1 MSFHNI
7 TYKVVPSKHA
17 NVELMKVPNFLHLS
31 PPVVSQHCAALAKF
45 CTAWP
50 QGLDTEEDI
59 EEHFPITLTYSDYL
73 NSSSSVRDRR
83 SRIVQIRINIKSL
96 PLDEHAKDKLIRLVG
111 ERYNEETGEILL
123 VSDRCPYRGQNED
136 YCKYLLTALLHESW
150 RVEEWEVKGIM
161 DMEKFQ
167 AEEEAGEREALQS
180 LLNQGENEVTVA
192 RYREEVRRMLGL
204 PETVVSAETVSN

>member
-1 MSFHNI
+1 M
-7 TYKVVPSKHA
+7 PSKHA
-17 NVELMKVPNFLHLS
+17 NAELMKVPNFLHLS

-50 QGLDTEEDI
+50 QGLDTEEEV
-59 EEHFPITLTYSDYL
+59 EEHFPISLTYSDYL

-96 PLDEHAKDKLIRLVG
+96 PLDEHARDKLIRLVG
-111 ERYNEETGEILL
+111 RRYNEETGEIKL

-150 RVEEWEVKGIM
+150 RVEDWEAKEVA
-161 DMEKFQ
+161 DMEQFL
-167 AEEEAGEREALQS
+167 EEETGEREALQS
-180 LLNQGENEVTVA
+180 LLNQGESEVTVA

>member
-1 MSFHNI
+1 M
-7 TYKVVPSKHA
+7 PSKHA
-17 NVELMKVPNFLHLS
+17 NAELMKVPNFLHLS

-50 QGLDTEEDI
+50 QGLDTEEEV
-59 EEHFPITLTYSDYL
+59 EEHFPISLTYSDYL

-96 PLDEHAKDKLIRLVG
+96 PLDEHARDKLIRLVG
-111 ERYNEETGEILL
+111 RRYNEETGEIKL

-150 RVEEWEVKGIM
+150 RVEDWEAKEVA
-161 DMEKFQ
+161 DMEQFLQ
-167 AEEEAGEREALQS
+167 EETGEREALQS
-180 LLNQGENEVTVA
+180 LLNQGESEVTVA

>member
-1 MSFHNI
+1 
-7 TYKVVPSKHA
+7 
-17 NVELMKVPNFLHLS
+17 MKLPNFLHLS

-45 CTAWP
+45 CTPWP
-50 QGLDTEEDI
+50 QGLDTEEEV
-59 EEHFPITLTYSDYL
+59 EEHFPISLTYSDYL

-96 PLDEHAKDKLIRLVG
+96 PLDEHARDKLIRLVG
-111 ERYNEETGEILL
+111 RRYNEETGEIQL

-150 RVEEWEVKGIM
+150 RIEDWEVKEVM
-161 DMEKFQ
+161 DMEQFK
-167 AEEEAGEREALQS
+167 EGEAGEREALQS
-180 LLNQGENEVTVA
+180 LLNQGESEVTVA

-204 PETVVSAETVSN
+204 PETVVQAETVFN

>member
-1 MSFHNI
+1 M
-7 TYKVVPSKHA
+7 VPSKHA
-17 NVELMKVPNFLHLS
+17 NAELMKLPNFLHLS

-45 CTAWP
+45 CTPWP
-50 QGLDTEEDI
+50 QGLDTEEEV
-59 EEHFPITLTYSDYL
+59 EEHFPISITYSDYL

-96 PLDEHAKDKLIRLVG
+96 PLDEHARDKLIRLVG
-111 ERYNEETGEILL
+111 RRYNEETGEIQL

-150 RVEEWEVKGIM
+150 RIEDWEVKEVM
-161 DMEKFQ
+161 DMEQFK
-167 AEEEAGEREALQS
+167 EEAGEREALQS
-180 LLNQGENEVTVA
+180 LLNQGESEVTVA

-204 PETVVSAETVSN
+204 PETMVQAETVSN

>member
-1 MSFHNI
+1 M
-7 TYKVVPSKHA
+7 PSKHA
-17 NVELMKVPNFLHLS
+17 NAELMKLPNFLHLS

-45 CTAWP
+45 CTPWP
-50 QGLDTEEDI
+50 QGLDTEE
-59 EEHFPITLTYSDYL
+59 EVEQHFPISLTYSDYL

-96 PLDEHAKDKLIRLVG
+96 PLDEHSRDKLIRLVG
-111 ERYNEETGEILL
+111 RRYNEETGEIQL

-150 RVEEWEVKGIM
+150 RIEDWEVKEVA
-161 DMEKFQ
+161 DMEQFK
-167 AEEEAGEREALQS
+167 EEAGEREALQS
-180 LLNQGENEVTVA
+180 LLNKGESEVTVA

-204 PETVVSAETVSN
+204 PETVVQAETVSN

>member
-1 MSFHNI
+1 M
-7 TYKVVPSKHA
+7 PSKHA
-17 NVELMKVPNFLHLS
+17 NAELMKVPNFLHLS
-31 PPVVSQHCAALAKF
+31 PPVVGQHCAALAKF

-50 QGLDTEEDI
+50 GGLDTEEEV
-59 EEHFPITLTYSDYL
+59 EEHFPISLTYSDYL

-96 PLDEHAKDKLIRLVG
+96 PLDEHARDKLIRLVG
-111 ERYNEETGEILL
+111 RRYNEETGEIKL

-150 RVEEWEVKGIM
+150 RVEDWEAKEVA
-161 DMEKFQ
+161 DMEQFLQ
-167 AEEEAGEREALQS
+167 EETGEREALQS
-180 LLNQGENEVTVA
+180 LLNQGESEVRVA

>member
-1 MSFHNI
+1 M
-7 TYKVVPSKHA
+7 PSKHA
-17 NVELMKVPNFLHLS
+17 NAELMKVPNFLHLS

-50 QGLDTEEDI
+50 QGLDTEEEV
-59 EEHFPITLTYSDYL
+59 EEHFPISLTYSDYL

-96 PLDEHAKDKLIRLVG
+96 PLDEHARDKLIRLVG
-111 ERYNEETGEILL
+111 RRYNEETGEIKL

-150 RVEEWEVKGIM
+150 RVEEWEAKEVA
-161 DMEKFQ
+161 DMEQFLQ
-167 AEEEAGEREALQS
+167 EETGEREALQS
-180 LLNQGENEVTVA
+180 LLNQGESEVTVA

>member
-1 MSFHNI
+1 M
-7 TYKVVPSKHA
+7 PSKHA
-17 NVELMKVPNFLHLS
+17 NAELMKLPNFLHLS

-50 QGLDTEEDI
+50 QGLDTEEEL
-59 EEHFPITLTYSDYL
+59 EEHFPISITYSDYL

-96 PLDEHAKDKLIRLVG
+96 PLDEHARDKLIRLVG
-111 ERYNEETGEILL
+111 RRYNEETGEIQL

-150 RVEEWEVKGIM
+150 RIEDWEVKEVA
-161 DMEKFQ
+161 DMEQFK
-167 AEEEAGEREALQS
+167 EEAGEREALQS
-180 LLNQGENEVTVA
+180 LLNQGESEVTVA

-204 PETVVSAETVSN
+204 PETVVKAETVSN

>member
-1 MSFHNI
+1 M
-7 TYKVVPSKHA
+7 P
-17 NVELMKVPNFLHLS
+17 E
-31 PPVVSQHCAALAKF
+31 
-45 CTAWP
+45 
-50 QGLDTEEDI
+50 GLDTEEDV

-83 SRIVQIRINIKSL
+83 SRIVQFRINIKAL
-96 PLDEHAKDKLIRLVG
+96 PLDEHARDKLIRLVG

-150 RVEEWEVKGIM
+150 RVEDWEVKGVA
-161 DMEKFQ
+161 DMEKFVL
-167 AEEEAGEREALQS
+167 EESGEREALVS
-180 LLNQGENEVTVA
+180 LLNQGETEVTVA
-192 RYREEVRRMLGL
+192 RYREEVRKMLGL

>member
-1 MSFHNI
+1 M
-7 TYKVVPSKHA
+7 PSKHA
-17 NVELMKVPNFLHLS
+17 NAELMKVPNFLHLS
-31 PPVVSQHCAALAKF
+31 PPVVGQHCAVLAKF

-50 QGLDTEEDI
+50 GGLDTEEEV
-59 EEHFPITLTYSDYL
+59 EEHFPISLTYSDYL

-96 PLDEHAKDKLIRLVG
+96 PLDEHARDKLIRLVG
-111 ERYNEETGEILL
+111 RRYNEETGEIKL

-150 RVEEWEVKGIM
+150 RVEDWEAKEVA
-161 DMEKFQ
+161 DMEQFL
-167 AEEEAGEREALQS
+167 EEETGEREALQS
-180 LLNQGENEVTVA
+180 LLNQGESEVTVA

>member
-1 MSFHNI
+1 M
-7 TYKVVPSKHA
+7 PSKHA
-17 NVELMKVPNFLHLS
+17 NAELMKVPNFLHLS
-31 PPVVSQHCAALAKF
+31 PPVVGQHCAALAKF

-50 QGLDTEEDI
+50 QGLDTEEEV
-59 EEHFPITLTYSDYL
+59 EEHFPISLTYSDYL

-96 PLDEHAKDKLIRLVG
+96 PLDEHARDKLIRLVG
-111 ERYNEETGEILL
+111 RRYDEETGEIKL

-150 RVEEWEVKGIM
+150 RVEDWEAKEVA
-161 DMEKFQ
+161 DMEQFLQ
-167 AEEEAGEREALQS
+167 EDTGEREALQS
-180 LLNQGENEVTVA
+180 LLNQGESEVTVA

-204 PETVVSAETVSN
+204 PETVVSAETVAN

>member
-1 MSFHNI
+1 M
-7 TYKVVPSKHA
+7 PSKHA
-17 NVELMKVPNFLHLS
+17 NAELMKVPNFLHLS

-50 QGLDTEEDI
+50 QGLDTEEEV
-59 EEHFPITLTYSDYL
+59 EEHFPISLTYSDYL

-96 PLDEHAKDKLIRLVG
+96 PLDEHARDKLIRLVG
-111 ERYNEETGEILL
+111 DRYNEETGEIKL

-150 RVEEWEVKGIM
+150 RVEDWEAKEVA
-161 DMEKFQ
+161 DMEQFLQ
-167 AEEEAGEREALQS
+167 EETGEREALQS
-180 LLNQGENEVTVA
+180 LLNQGESEVTVA

>member
-1 MSFHNI
+1 M
-7 TYKVVPSKHA
+7 PSKHA
-17 NVELMKVPNFLHLS
+17 NAELMKLPNFLHLS

-45 CTAWP
+45 CTPWP
-50 QGLDTEEDI
+50 QGLDTEE
-59 EEHFPITLTYSDYL
+59 EVEQHFPISLTYSDYL

-96 PLDEHAKDKLIRLVG
+96 PLDDHARDKLIRLVG
-111 ERYNEETGEILL
+111 RRYNEETGEIQL

-150 RVEEWEVKGIM
+150 RIEDWEVKEVA
-161 DMEKFQ
+161 DMEQFK
-167 AEEEAGEREALQS
+167 EEAGEREALQS
-180 LLNQGENEVTVA
+180 LLNKGESEVTVA

-204 PETVVSAETVSN
+204 PETVVQAETVSN

>member
-1 MSFHNI
+1 
-7 TYKVVPSKHA
+7 
-17 NVELMKVPNFLHLS
+17 MKLPNFLHLS

-45 CTAWP
+45 CTPWP
-50 QGLDTEEDI
+50 QGLDTEQEV
-59 EEHFPITLTYSDYL
+59 EEHFPISLTYSDYL

-96 PLDEHAKDKLIRLVG
+96 PLDEHARDKLIRLVG
-111 ERYNEETGEILL
+111 RRYNEETGEIQL

-150 RVEEWEVKGIM
+150 RIEDWEVKEVS
-161 DMEKFQ
+161 DMEQFK
-167 AEEEAGEREALQS
+167 EEAGEREALQS
-180 LLNQGENEVTVA
+180 LLNQGESEVTVA

-204 PETVVSAETVSN
+204 PETVVQAETVSN

>member
-1 MSFHNI
+1 
-7 TYKVVPSKHA
+7 
-17 NVELMKVPNFLHLS
+17 MKLPNFLHLS

-45 CTAWP
+45 CTPWP
-50 QGLDTEEDI
+50 QGLDTEEEV
-59 EEHFPITLTYSDYL
+59 EEHFPISLTYSDYL

-96 PLDEHAKDKLIRLVG
+96 PLDEHARDKLIRLVG
-111 ERYNEETGEILL
+111 RRYNEETGEIQL

-150 RVEEWEVKGIM
+150 RIEDWEVKEVA
-161 DMEKFQ
+161 DMEQFK
-167 AEEEAGEREALQS
+167 EEAGEREALQS
-180 LLNQGENEVTVA
+180 LLNQGESEVTVA

-204 PETVVSAETVSN
+204 PETVVQAETVSN